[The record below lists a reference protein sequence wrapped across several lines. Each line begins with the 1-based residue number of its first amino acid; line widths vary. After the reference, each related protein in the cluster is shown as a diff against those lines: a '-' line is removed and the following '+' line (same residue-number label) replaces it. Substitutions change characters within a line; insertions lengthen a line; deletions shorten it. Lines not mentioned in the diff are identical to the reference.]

1 MIEIHGGF
9 GIAPEK
15 SAKTEDQNEDNQ
27 EKTVTFADD
36 FEREIRTRRV
46 SCVQRNPHH
55 TLDFFGKVY
64 VFAYTWAYGGLLQAD
79 EEEED
84 EDHSDIPGAP
94 LHARDSES
102 VRKKFD
108 SFVRELFS
116 GTGEEALH
124 VALPTGSDTVFNYYI
139 DLEVGNFAKWDVLV
153 PPSRALIAKSIS
165 DQFAHSDH
173 THILEESAVSKTEA
187 EIDLSLVPTLD
198 TIRYAFLLALMSVN
212 KQPVLL
218 TGDVG
223 VGKTVLILD
232 TLTRLS
238 KDGGTST
245 DAGSILGAVFR
256 SGGKNLVESILEG
269 TGMDKHEA
277 KSDLSHEMIQ
287 FSSRTTAGRVR
298 EFIESKLV
306 KRGREALGPIPGQKV
321 LMINIIINND

>member
-1 MIEIHGGF
+1 MIEMHGGF
-9 GIAPEK
+9 GLAPAEK
-15 SAKTEDQNEDNQ
+15 TPKTEEQTEDNQ
-27 EKTVTFADD
+27 EKTVKFADD

-46 SCVQRNPHH
+46 SCVQRNPH
-55 TLDFFGKVY
+55 LNLEFFGKVY

-84 EDHSDIPGAP
+84 EDHSNVPGAP
-94 LHARDSES
+94 LRARDSES

-108 SFVRELFS
+108 LFVRELFC
-116 GTGEEALH
+116 GTGEQAIH
-124 VALPTGSDTVFNYYI
+124 VALPTGDTVFNYYI

-153 PPSRALIAKSIS
+153 PPSRALIAKAIS
-165 DQFAHSDH
+165 DQYAHSDH
-173 THILEESAVSKTEA
+173 THILEESPAAKTEA

-198 TIRYAFLLALMSVN
+198 TVRYAFLLALMSIN

-232 TLTRLS
+232 TLARLS

-269 TGMDKHEA
+269 TLTDKHEA

-287 FSSRTTAGRVR
+287 FSSRTTAARVR
-298 EFIESKLV
+298 DFIESKLV
-306 KRGREALGPIPGQKV
+306 KRGRDALGPIPGQKV
-321 LMINIIINND
+321 LVT